1 MKAGP
6 PNPWTAEHKDKLP
19 AALWNWSQVKW
30 S

>member
-6 PNPWTAEHKDKLP
+6 PNPWTAEHKDKPP
-19 AALWNWSQVKW
+19 AALQNWSQVQW